1 MVQFRAFVGRV
12 DPEDAVHPEGAERTR
27 RVVVV
32 KDVRQVVAH
41 GIVLADLR
49 DLVGGSVSLEDGGVA
64 GAEPFDP
71 LTISLA
77 EGDHDPPAVQERHQ
91 LFAAVGVSGR
101 VGERE
106 GDADGGG
113 VHAYIVPRSR
123 PDVKRWKKEIFLS
136 WQG

>member
-1 MVQFRAFVGRV
+1 MGVVYRRWCGKSRGKERFIYFPSPQLSVVQFRAFVGRV

-32 KDVRQVVAH
+32 EDVRQVVAH

-106 GDADGGG
+106 GDAD
-113 VHAYIVPRSR
+113 V
-123 PDVKRWKKEIFLS
+123 
-136 WQG
+136 